1 MFRKLS
7 AHGRTRSSLVL
18 TVALTALVVVF
29 NPTSTGEQLR
39 GMLGIGQDLTFTI
52 TTSGGSGYEFAV
64 LQPDGLEPVTWDPC
78 REIRYVVN
86 PEGAPSGYAEVVTAS
101 VADISRATGLAF
113 DYVGTTSDR
122 RFSDRSGPLDTTP
135 APVLIGWATPDEV
148 PDLAGDVA
156 GVGGA
161 EAAHLERDRLT
172 YVTGVVVLDRDPFAE
187 MGHTLRRAVVTH
199 ELGHVVGLEHV
210 DDPGQLMYAETT
222 SRSTLGAGDLDGLSI
237 LGSGPCR

>member
-1 MFRKLS
+1 MLS
-7 AHGRTRSSLVL
+7 AHGRTRSSLLL
-18 TVALTALVVVF
+18 TAALTALVVVF
-29 NPTSTGEQLR
+29 NPTTTGEQLR

-52 TTSGGSGYEFAV
+52 TTSGGAGYEFAV
-64 LQPDGLEPVTWDPC
+64 VQPDGREPVTWDPC

-86 PEGAPSGYAEVVTAS
+86 PDGAPAGYTEVVSAA
-101 VADISRATGLAF
+101 VADVSRATGLEFSYA
-113 DYVGTTSDR
+113 GTTDDR
-122 RFSDRSGPLDTTP
+122 RFSDRSGPLDSTP
-135 APVLIGWATPDEV
+135 APVLIGWATPEEV

-172 YVTGVVVLDRDPFAE
+172 YVTGVVVLDRDPFSD
-187 MGHTLRRAVVTH
+187 MGQTLRQAVLTH
-199 ELGHVVGLEHV
+199 ELGHVVGLDHV

-222 SRSTLGAGDLDGLSI
+222 SRSTLGAGDLDGLAV